1 METYP
6 VSLAIFDFVPTTA
19 FLIGAFFLVKTGLIC
34 RGRPCSRMLMAG
46 GLLVFL
52 GGTFKALW
60 KLLYATGVADI
71 QWMNQGQFVFSAI
84 GFLGICVAV
93 ISMVRRRKWTVPAQG
108 TMAMAAWKMPFLFVM
123 TLASLGAEGILSY
136 LAFKRGATAAAVGFV
151 VGVMGLL
158 AMGALASAEQSL
170 AMQWIEELIN
180 AIGQS
185 GFAIGSFLLYRNF
198 KNAGC

>member
-60 KLLYATGVADI
+60 KLLYTTSVADI

-93 ISMVRRRKWTVPAQG
+93 ISMVRRKKWAVPAQG
-108 TMAMAAWKMPFLFVM
+108 TMAMAAWKIPFLFDCN
-123 TLASLGAEGILSY
+123 LS
-136 LAFKRGATAAAVGFV
+136 
-151 VGVMGLL
+151 
-158 AMGALASAEQSL
+158 
-170 AMQWIEELIN
+170 
-180 AIGQS
+180 
-185 GFAIGSFLLYRNF
+185 
-198 KNAGC
+198 